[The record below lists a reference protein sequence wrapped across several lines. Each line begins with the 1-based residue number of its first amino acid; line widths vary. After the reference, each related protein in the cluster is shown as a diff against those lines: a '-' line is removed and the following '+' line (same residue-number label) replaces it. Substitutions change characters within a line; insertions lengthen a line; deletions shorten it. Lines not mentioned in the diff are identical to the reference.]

1 MKYFKDEING
11 CVFAF
16 ESDGSQDEFIPEN
29 LVEMTPEEIKS
40 HVNPKAT
47 KEDVDLARLQ
57 GYSNPVT
64 GSDRLFSEAIRMQLM
79 GEPGHEDV
87 RERAIERF
95 KEIQAEN
102 PWPEE

>member
-1 MKYFKDEING
+1 MRYFKDDISG

-16 ESDGSQDEFIPEN
+16 EADGSQDEFIPEN
-29 LVEMTPEEIKS
+29 LVEMTPEEVLE
-40 HVNPKAT
+40 HLNPKPT
-47 KEDVDLARLQ
+47 EEDVDLARLR

-79 GEPGHEDV
+79 GEHGYEDV

-95 KEIQAEN
+95 KEIQSEN
-102 PWPEE
+102 PWPKE